1 MIWVHNY
8 QLKSRC
14 VIAVSLFLWKISIMI
29 NDAVAQKL
37 NEQIQY
43 EAYASQAYL
52 SLATWAEIKNFD
64 GIAQYLYA
72 ASEDERA
79 HMLQIYKYINLQG
92 GEAKLK
98 DIKEHTK
105 SFKNLL
111 EVFEYVF
118 ELEHDVT
125 INVNE
130 LVDFCQK
137 QKDFAT
143 VNFLQAFVA
152 EQQESEN
159 SVLELIHMIKTLGYD
174 DRNAFF
180 INKQFKKLVPA
191 LSKPTAE

>member
-1 MIWVHNY
+1 
-8 QLKSRC
+8 
-14 VIAVSLFLWKISIMI
+14 MI
-29 NDAVAQKL
+29 NVAVAQKL

-52 SLATWAEIKNFD
+52 SLATWAEIKNLD

-98 DIKEHTK
+98 DIEEHKK